1 MTQQQPNILSSALR
15 EVRSG
20 LPQLAVFSFFI
31 NILVL
36 TSPIYMMQTYDR
48 VLASGHVETL
58 VVMTLIA
65 GIAVLVLGILEAVR
79 GRLLGRI
86 GRWLEQKLA
95 PELIASSMRSA
106 LYGLTPNA
114 QALRD
119 LATVKGFLGGSG
131 INSVFDSPWTPIF
144 LIVIWLMHPLLGV
157 VALLAA
163 AILLATAVLSEYVSR
178 QPVKEGQRLAIANAQ
193 KADSALRNA
202 DVFHAMGMLPGFLAG
217 WTQRN
222 AAALER
228 QLTASDRNAA
238 LVGFSKFFRIFV
250 QILIL
255 GAGAY
260 LVIGNE
266 LTPGGMI
273 AASILLGRALAPV
286 EQGIGSWKA
295 FVAARDAWDRLK
307 RLLESL
313 PPPPETMPLPA
324 PRGQVSCEQVAF
336 VQQGRDQPIL
346 AGITFALEPGEAL
359 GIIGPSAAGKSTL
372 CKLMV
377 GTWQPSRGHVRLDGA
392 DIFRWPSEQLGPYI
406 GYLPQDVE
414 LFSGTVMENIARLR
428 RDADPRAVVEAARA
442 AGVHEIILRLPQGY
456 ETDIGEGGC
465 MLSGGQRQRI
475 GLARALYGQPRL
487 IVLDEPNASLDGE
500 GENALIAAIH
510 TAKRW
515 GATVVLV
522 AHAPKILSP
531 VDKLLLLQEG
541 QMRLFGPRD
550 EVLAKLG
557 AGSAA
562 AEARPRIVA
571 GSVPAKVKAPD
582 KGVDKLSD
590 KPAGRIEGQAPPT
603 DGARASSSS

>member
-1 MTQQQPNILSSALR
+1 MTQQRPKLLTDAIR

-20 LPQLAVFSFFI
+20 LPLLAVFSFFI

-58 VVMTLIA
+58 VVMTVIA
-65 GIAVLVLGILEAVR
+65 GIAVLVLGVLEMVR

-86 GRWLEQKLA
+86 GRWLEQRLA

-119 LATVKGFLGGSG
+119 LAVVKGFFSGTG

-157 VALLAA
+157 VALASALV
-163 AILLATAVLSEYVSR
+163 LLAIAVLNEYVSR
-178 QPVKEGQRLAIANAQ
+178 RPVKEGQRLSIANAQ

-202 DVFHAMGMLPGFLAG
+202 DVFHAMGMLPGFLST
-217 WTQRN
+217 WMQRN
-222 AAALER
+222 SVALDL

-260 LVIGNE
+260 LVLANE

-295 FVAARDAWDRLK
+295 FLAARDAWDRLR

-313 PPPPETMPLPA
+313 PPPPETMPLP
-324 PRGQVSCEQVAF
+324 PPKGQIACEQLTF
-336 VQQGRDQPIL
+336 VQRGRDQPIL

-359 GIIGPSAAGKSTL
+359 GVIGPSAAGKSTL
-372 CKLMV
+372 CKLLV
-377 GTWQPSRGHVRLDGA
+377 GTWQPARGHVRLDGA

-414 LFSGTVMENIARLR
+414 LFGGTIMENIARLR
-428 RDADPRAVVEAARA
+428 RDADPKAVVAAARA

-456 ETDIGEGGC
+456 ETDIGDGGC

-475 GLARALYGQPRL
+475 GLARALYGEPRL
-487 IVLDEPNASLDGE
+487 IVLDEPNASLDSE

-510 TAKRW
+510 NAKQW

-531 VDKLLLLQEG
+531 VDKLLLLHDG

-557 AGSAA
+557 AVPAPPEG
-562 AEARPRIVA
+562 RPRIVA
-571 GSVPAKVKAPD
+571 QQGGVPAKAKT
-582 KGVDKLSD
+582 
-590 KPAGRIEGQAPPT
+590 PAEE
-603 DGARASSSS
+603 

>member
-1 MTQQQPNILSSALR
+1 MTQQQPNFLTDALK

-20 LPQLAVFSFFI
+20 LPLLAMFSFFI

-65 GIAVLVLGILEAVR
+65 GIAVLVLGLLEMVR

-86 GRWLEQKLA
+86 GRWMEERLA

-106 LYGLTPNA
+106 LYGFTPNA

-119 LATVKGFLGGSG
+119 LSVVKGFLSGSG
-131 INSVFDSPWTPIF
+131 INAIFDSPWTPIF
-144 LIVIWLMHPLLGV
+144 LIVIWLMHPLLGIV
-157 VALLAA
+157 GLTAA
-163 AILLATAVLSEYVSR
+163 AVLLATAVLSEYVSR
-178 QPVKEGQRLAIANAQ
+178 RPVKEGQRLSIANAQ

-202 DVFHAMGMLPGFLAG
+202 DVFHAMGMLPGFLAT
-217 WTQRN
+217 WMQRN
-222 AAALER
+222 GTALDL
-228 QLTASDRNAA
+228 QLTANDRNAA

-260 LVIGNE
+260 LVLQNE
-266 LTPGGMI
+266 LTAGGMI

-286 EQGIGSWKA
+286 EQGIGSWKG
-295 FVAARDAWDRLK
+295 FLAARDSWDRLK

-313 PPPPETMPLPA
+313 PPPPDTMPLP
-324 PRGQVSCEQVAF
+324 PPQGRVSCEQLVF
-336 VQQGRDQPIL
+336 MQQGRDQPIL
-346 AGITFALEPGEAL
+346 AGITCALEPGEAL

-372 CKLMV
+372 CKILV
-377 GTWQPSRGHVRLDGA
+377 GTWRPTRGHVRLDGA

-414 LFSGTVMENIARLR
+414 LFSGTIMENIARLR
-428 RDADPRAVVEAARA
+428 RDADPKAVVEAASA
-442 AGVHEIILRLPQGY
+442 AGVHEMILRLPQGY
-456 ETDIGEGGC
+456 ETEIGEGGS

-475 GLARALYGQPRL
+475 GLARALYGKPRL
-487 IVLDEPNASLDGE
+487 IVLDEPNASLDSE
-500 GENALIAAIH
+500 GENALIAAIEN
-510 TAKRW
+510 AKRW

-531 VDKLLLLQEG
+531 VDKLLLLQDG

-557 AGSAA
+557 AVPVSP
-562 AEARPRIVA
+562 EARPRIVA
-571 GSVPAKVKAPD
+571 QQGSLPVKAD
-582 KGVDKLSD
+582 AK
-590 KPAGRIEGQAPPT
+590 AGE
-603 DGARASSSS
+603 

>member
-1 MTQQQPNILSSALR
+1 MTQQRPKLLTDAIR

-20 LPQLAVFSFFI
+20 LPLLAVFSFFI

-58 VVMTLIA
+58 VVMTVIA
-65 GIAVLVLGILEAVR
+65 GIAVLVLGVLEMVR

-86 GRWLEQKLA
+86 GRWLEQRLA

-119 LATVKGFLGGSG
+119 LAVVKGFFSGTG

-157 VALLAA
+157 VALASALV
-163 AILLATAVLSEYVSR
+163 LLAIAVLNEYVSR
-178 QPVKEGQRLAIANAQ
+178 RPVKEGQRLSIANAQ

-202 DVFHAMGMLPGFLAG
+202 DVFHAMGMLPGFLST
-217 WTQRN
+217 WMQRN
-222 AAALER
+222 GAALDL

-260 LVIGNE
+260 LVLANE

-295 FVAARDAWDRLK
+295 FLAARDAWDRLR

-313 PPPPETMPLPA
+313 PPPPETMPLP
-324 PRGQVSCEQVAF
+324 PPKGQIACEQLTF
-336 VQQGRDQPIL
+336 VQRGRDQPIL

-372 CKLMV
+372 CKLLV
-377 GTWQPSRGHVRLDGA
+377 GTWQPARGHVRLDGA

-414 LFSGTVMENIARLR
+414 LFGGTIMENIARLR
-428 RDADPRAVVEAARA
+428 RDADPKAVVAAARA

-456 ETDIGEGGC
+456 ETDIGDGGC

-475 GLARALYGQPRL
+475 GLARALYGEPRL
-487 IVLDEPNASLDGE
+487 IVLDEPNASLDSE

-510 TAKRW
+510 NAKQW

-531 VDKLLLLQEG
+531 VDKLLLLHDG

-557 AGSAA
+557 AVPAPP
-562 AEARPRIVA
+562 EARPRIVA
-571 GSVPAKVKAPD
+571 QQGGVPAKAKT
-582 KGVDKLSD
+582 
-590 KPAGRIEGQAPPT
+590 PAEE
-603 DGARASSSS
+603 

>member
-1 MTQQQPNILSSALR
+1 MRFKPNSIEPAMMTKQQPNILSSAIR

-20 LPQLAVFSFFI
+20 LPQLALFSFFI

-65 GIAVLVLGILEAVR
+65 GIAVLVLGILEMVR

-119 LATVKGFLGGSG
+119 LSVVKGFLSGSG
-131 INSVFDSPWTPIF
+131 INSIFDSPWTPIF

-157 VALLAA
+157 VALIAA
-163 AILLATAVLSEYVSR
+163 AVLLATAVVSEYVSR
-178 QPVKEGQRLAIANAQ
+178 HPVKEGQRLSIANAQ

-202 DVFHAMGMLPGFLAG
+202 DVFHAMGMLPGFLAT
-217 WTQRN
+217 WMQRN
-222 AAALER
+222 GAALDR

-260 LVIGNE
+260 LVILNE

-286 EQGIGSWKA
+286 EQGIGSWKG
-295 FVAARDAWDRLK
+295 FLAARDAWDRLK
-307 RLLESL
+307 RLLDSL
-313 PPPPETMPLPA
+313 PPPPETMPLP
-324 PRGQVSCEQVAF
+324 PPKGQVSCEQLAF
-336 VQQGRDQPIL
+336 VQQGREQPIL
-346 AGITFALEPGEAL
+346 AGVTFALEPGEAL

-372 CKLMV
+372 CKLLV

-392 DIFRWPSEQLGPYI
+392 DIFRWPPEQLGPYI

-414 LFSGTVMENIARLR
+414 LFSGTIMENIARLR
-428 RDADPRAVVEAARA
+428 RDADPRVVVEAAAA
-442 AGVHEIILRLPQGY
+442 AGVHEMILRLPQGY

-475 GLARALYGQPRL
+475 GLARALFDKPRL
-487 IVLDEPNASLDGE
+487 IVLDEPNASLDGD
-500 GENALIAAIH
+500 GENALVTAIQ
-510 TAKRW
+510 TAKQW

-522 AHAPKILSP
+522 AHAPKILAP

-541 QMRLFGPRD
+541 QLRLFGPRD
-550 EVLAKLG
+550 EVLTKLG
-557 AGSAA
+557 AGPVP

-571 GSVPAKVKAPD
+571 QQGGVPAKVKAAAKAD
-582 KGVDKLSD
+582 DEV
-590 KPAGRIEGQAPPT
+590 PT
-603 DGARASSSS
+603 AEIAMANS

>member
-1 MTQQQPNILSSALR
+1 MTQQQSNFLTNAIK

-20 LPQLAVFSFFI
+20 LPLLAVFSFFI

-65 GIAVLVLGILEAVR
+65 GIAVLVLGILEMVR

-86 GRWLEQKLA
+86 GRWMEERLA

-119 LATVKGFLGGSG
+119 LSVVKGFLGGSG
-131 INSVFDSPWTPIF
+131 INAVFDSPWTPIF
-144 LIVIWLMHPLLGV
+144 LIVIWLMHPILGV
-157 VALLAA
+157 VALIAA
-163 AILLATAVLSEYVSR
+163 AILLATAVLNEYVSR
-178 QPVKEGQRLAIANAQ
+178 RPVKEGQRLSIANAQ

-202 DVFHAMGMLPGFLAG
+202 DVFHAMGMLPGFLST
-217 WTQRN
+217 WVQRN
-222 AAALER
+222 RAALDQ
-228 QLTASDRNAA
+228 QLTANDRNAA

-260 LVIGNE
+260 LVLRNE
-266 LTPGGMI
+266 LTAGGMI

-286 EQGIGSWKA
+286 EQGIASWKG
-295 FVAARDAWDRLK
+295 FLAARDAWERLK

-313 PPPPETMPLPA
+313 PPPPDTMPLP
-324 PRGQVSCEQVAF
+324 PPEGRVSCEQLVF
-336 VQQGRDQPIL
+336 VQQGRDQPVL
-346 AGITFALEPGEAL
+346 AGITFALEAGEAL

-372 CKLMV
+372 CKILV
-377 GTWQPSRGHVRLDGA
+377 GTWRPTRGHVRLDGA
-392 DIFRWPSEQLGPYI
+392 DIFRWPSEELGPYI
-406 GYLPQDVE
+406 GYLPQNVE
-414 LFSGTVMENIARLR
+414 LFSGTIMENIARLR
-428 RDADPRAVVEAARA
+428 RDADPKAVVEAASA

-456 ETDIGEGGC
+456 ETEIGEGGS

-475 GLARALYGQPRL
+475 GLARALYGKPRL
-487 IVLDEPNASLDGE
+487 IVLDEPNASLDSE
-500 GENALIAAIH
+500 GENALIAAIE

-522 AHAPKILSP
+522 AHAPKILAP
-531 VDKLLLLQEG
+531 VDKLLLLQDG

-557 AGSAA
+557 AVPVP

-571 GSVPAKVKAPD
+571 QQGGMPVKAD
-582 KGVDKLSD
+582 VK
-590 KPAGRIEGQAPPT
+590 AGE
-603 DGARASSSS
+603 